1 MYTNW
6 HDTLYA
12 ERNVHFLVLNTL
24 RYLQVKK
31 LLVNAEITKGKLI
44 FSLKLRR
51 QHDLLNL
58 SSLLKP

>member
-12 ERNVHFLVLNTL
+12 ERNVNFLVLNTL
-24 RYLQVKK
+24 RYLPVKK

-44 FSLKLRR
+44 F
-51 QHDLLNL
+51 
-58 SSLLKP
+58 